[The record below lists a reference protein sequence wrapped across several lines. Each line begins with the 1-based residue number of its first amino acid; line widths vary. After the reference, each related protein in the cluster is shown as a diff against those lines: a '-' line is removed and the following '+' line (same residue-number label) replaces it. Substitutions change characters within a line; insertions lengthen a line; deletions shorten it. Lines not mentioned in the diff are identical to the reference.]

1 MLMFLF
7 GKTKA
12 EMKSTIL
19 AMDQTFQSS
28 LSLSKMKNDS
38 TNAHKSSQ

>member
-28 LSLSKMKNDS
+28 LSLSKMKNE
-38 TNAHKSSQ
+38 K